1 MSVILTTPFEKEASV
16 KESDVAMWI
25 MGIVLGLSIGG
36 IALMDFIKMMMEEA
50 KPEELMD
57 KDMIELPEEQME
69 QKMELEGT
77 EETEETEET
86 PSDEE
91 RAA

>member
-1 MSVILTTPFEKEASV
+1 VNLSVILTTPFEKEASV

-36 IALMDFIKMMMEEA
+36 IALMDFIKMMMEEV
-50 KPEELMD
+50 KPEEFID

-69 QKMELEGT
+69 QKMALEGT
-77 EETEETEET
+77 EEKEEA
-86 PSDEE
+86 PSDKE

>member
-1 MSVILTTPFEKEASV
+1 MNLSVILTTPFEKEASV

-36 IALMDFIKMMMEEA
+36 IALMDFIKMMMEEV
-50 KPEELMD
+50 KPEEFMD

-69 QKMELEGT
+69 QKMALEGT
-77 EETEETEET
+77 EETEEA
-86 PSDEE
+86 PSDKE

>member
-1 MSVILTTPFEKEASV
+1 M

-25 MGIVLGLSIGG
+25 MGIILGLSIGG

-69 QKMELEGT
+69 QKMALEGT
-77 EETEETEET
+77 EEAEEA
-86 PSDEE
+86 PSEEE